1 MTWNEM
7 KIKYPEDRSA
17 MSEQRESQFV
27 ADCFDCYESE
37 GFAKKFWSPFGDYN
51 DRMGQKFKVIGRCST
66 EDSDLS
72 SLPMWNIKFGD
83 GTVIG
88 AYPEEI
94 IPSEMRH
101 NGCSLSGIELGEN
114 KVKKFCKNMCMLLQ
128 KFCKGNWRKQ
138 YDH

>member
-1 MTWNEM
+1 M
-7 KIKYPEDRSA
+7 KWKAIKEKYPEDRSE
-17 MSEQRESQFV
+17 MSEERENQFV
-27 ADCFDCYESE
+27 ADCFDCYEAE
-37 GFAKKFWSPFGDYN
+37 GFSKEFWTPFSDYK
-51 DRMGQKFKVIGRCST
+51 DRIGQEFEVVERCTIEDTDIST
-66 EDSDLS
+66 
-72 SLPMWNIKFGD
+72 LPMWNVKFAD

-101 NGCSLSGIELGEN
+101 NGCSLSGIESGEN

-128 KFCKGNWRKQ
+128 KFYKGDWSKQ